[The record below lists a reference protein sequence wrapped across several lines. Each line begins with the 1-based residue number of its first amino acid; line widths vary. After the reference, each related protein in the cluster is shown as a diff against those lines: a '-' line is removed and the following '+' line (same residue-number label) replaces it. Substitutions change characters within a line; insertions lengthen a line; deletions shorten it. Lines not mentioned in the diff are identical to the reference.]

1 MSITKKDI
9 AKNIKTKALTDNKT
23 SNKLID
29 SFIEIVKS
37 KSLSND
43 IKIAHFGTFINKVTP
58 QRIGRNPKTGEE
70 HIISER
76 VKLNFV
82 VSNKIKEQ
90 LNWSSIG
97 RDGRIWTDDHYTPS
111 VVRYQAALHP
121 DEFRYKSIYNIF
133 IYTFKTKN

>member
-1 MSITKKDI
+1 VLLPVATLELELEPGARMSITKKDI
-9 AKNIKTKALTDNKT
+9 AKNIKTRALTDNKT

-43 IKIAHFGTFINKVTP
+43 IKIAHFGTFTNKVTP

-90 LNWSSIG
+90 LN
-97 RDGRIWTDDHYTPS
+97 
-111 VVRYQAALHP
+111 
-121 DEFRYKSIYNIF
+121 
-133 IYTFKTKN
+133 